1 MKLPLNSRSMPLV
14 ALACGMSLC
23 FSGCREK
30 TGETTTKVETPEAA
44 DLTLQLEIER
54 EMLAVEREL
63 LDLERV
69 QLEEARNTAVSAADA
84 AKAEADAAR
93 AEAEQARQALANG
106 NSAPAPQE
114 LAPPLPIPSGERP
127 RTVYT
132 GGSSYP
138 GTNYQPVQPIQPNQ
152 PYPSQDSDPDYSLF
166 YEELRP
172 HGAWFET
179 PHYGYVWRPEVA
191 RRSRDWRPYTEGRWA
206 DTDMGWTWISDEP
219 FGWATYHYGRWTI
232 VENLGW
238 IWVPGSDWAP
248 AWVSWREN
256 NDYIGWAPLPP
267 VTLYETRFDYGQR
280 TDTVCGI
287 PAYHYNFIPL
297 VRFVEPVRRYCL
309 PPVQNVQF
317 VQYTTNVTYIHI
329 TNQNI
334 IVNGPRPEPLRTRFG
349 RDRMPRLTL
358 NRHGWSPEH
367 RHEMAPRQQGLV
379 LNFTTPRIAAVSTSQ
394 ERPAHLEGKLDSLI
408 PAHAAAKADGE
419 IVKRFARGRATQEIL
434 NSGPILAKDGTI
446 NPATQAANLNA
457 LPERDV
463 NEIRQTIADRETRI
477 EELTKQR
484 EEVIANSV
492 SEPEVTPPVQQIPPP
507 TIGSDVVDSGPKRG
521 PRDRSKDPAK
531 PDLGVT
537 GNTVP
542 GVPDVSVIP
551 TLPEQPL
558 TDLPPAVGGENTNP
572 EALPGTTAGINKVTP
587 ETQVG
592 GQPAGINS
600 TEARLQ
606 ELRKRQ
612 EELLARSRNGSNPP
626 GATPNL
632 PVPPTV
638 PVAEGGTGP
647 SMDGN
652 NGSTPSIGSDTQV
665 PSIVPSSPRNPGGR
679 GSFAMP
685 NPESPAT
692 VPGQTTGDSDPA
704 ARFAE
709 QRANMIAEQ
718 NRLREQATAAAVESQ
733 KKMQAQVQEA
743 QQRAADEAKAATE
756 ARNKMLTQPL
766 GAPQVGQPQQPQPVQ
781 PQVGQPQWLQA
792 QAAAAAEA
800 QSKAQAQI
808 MERSR
813 AAAEAQSKMQEQLKE
828 QQAKAAADAQNRMQS
843 QPQQPQPQVGQPQ
856 WLQAQAAAAAEAQ
869 SKAQAQMMER
879 SRAAAEAQ
887 SKMQE
892 QLREQQAKAA
902 ADAQN
907 RMQAQQQQAQ
917 EQARAAAEAQSRM
930 QAQLQEQAQ
939 AAAEARS
946 RMQAQQQQMQEQA
959 RAAAEAQS
967 RMQAQQLQE
976 QQARAAAQ
984 LQENMRAAQEARD
997 AASRTPMPQAP
1008 GLDPGAEVP
1017 GNLRRRGR

>member
-1 MKLPLNSRSMPLV
+1 MKLPLTSRSIPLV

-69 QLEEARNTAVSAADA
+69 QMEEARNTAVSAADA

-106 NSAPAPQE
+106 NSVPAPRE
-114 LAPPLPIPSGERP
+114 PAPPLPIQSGERP

-138 GTNYQPVQPIQPNQ
+138 ATNYPPVQPSQPNQ
-152 PYPSQDSDPDYSLF
+152 PYPSQNSDPDYSLF

-297 VRFVEPVRRYCL
+297 IRFVEPVRRYCL

-379 LNFTTPRIAAVSTSQ
+379 LNFTTPRIAAVSTNQ

-446 NPATQAANLNA
+446 NPATQAANPNA

-492 SEPEVTPPVQQIPPP
+492 SAPEVTPPDQQIPPP

-531 PDLGVT
+531 PGLGVT

-551 TLPEQPL
+551 TLPEQPV
-558 TDLPPAVGGENTNP
+558 TDLPPTVGGENPNP
-572 EALPGTTAGINKVTP
+572 EALPGTTAGINDVTP

-612 EELLARSRNGSNPP
+612 EELLARSRNGSNPS
-626 GATPNL
+626 GATPNR
-632 PVPPTV
+632 PDPPTV
-638 PVAEGGTGP
+638 PEAEGGAGP
-647 SMDGN
+647 SMSGN

-665 PSIVPSSPRNPGGR
+665 LPTVPSSPRNPDGR
-679 GSFAMP
+679 GSFVMP
-685 NPESPAT
+685 NAENPAT
-692 VPGQTTGDSDPA
+692 VIGQTTGDSDA
-704 ARFAE
+704 EARLAE
-709 QRANMIAEQ
+709 QRANTMAEQ
-718 NRLREQATAAAVESQ
+718 SRLRERATAAAAESQ
-733 KKMQAQVQEA
+733 IKMQAQIQEA
-743 QQRAADEAKAATE
+743 QQRAADEATAATE
-756 ARNKMLTQPL
+756 ARNKMLTQPP

-781 PQVGQPQWLQA
+781 PQVGQPQWYQA

-813 AAAEAQSKMQEQLKE
+813 AAAEAQSKMQEQL
-828 QQAKAAADAQNRMQS
+828 
-843 QPQQPQPQVGQPQ
+843 
-856 WLQAQAAAAAEAQ
+856 
-869 SKAQAQMMER
+869 
-879 SRAAAEAQ
+879 
-887 SKMQE
+887 
-892 QLREQQAKAA
+892 REQQAKAA
-902 ADAQN
+902 SDAQN
-907 RMQAQQQQAQ
+907 RMQAQQQQAH

-967 RMQAQQLQE
+967 RMQVQQLQE

-984 LQENMRAAQEARD
+984 MQENMRAAQEARE
-997 AASRTPMPQAP
+997 AASRAPMPQVP
-1008 GLDPGAEVP
+1008 SPEPGASVP
-1017 GNLRRRGR
+1017 GRRIR